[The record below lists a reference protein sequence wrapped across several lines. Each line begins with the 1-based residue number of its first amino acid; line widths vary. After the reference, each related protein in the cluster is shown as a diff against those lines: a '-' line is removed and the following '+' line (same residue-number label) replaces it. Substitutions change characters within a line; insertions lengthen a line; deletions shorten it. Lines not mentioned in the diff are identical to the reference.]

1 MVMVCTDV
9 NVYTWAK
16 LGGQGSGGDN
26 WANKHVAMVAESSFY
41 LPTFSHNTTPTTASA
56 FTT

>member
-1 MVMVCTDV
+1 MVCTDV

-26 WANKHVAMVAESSFY
+26 WANKHVAMVAEISFY